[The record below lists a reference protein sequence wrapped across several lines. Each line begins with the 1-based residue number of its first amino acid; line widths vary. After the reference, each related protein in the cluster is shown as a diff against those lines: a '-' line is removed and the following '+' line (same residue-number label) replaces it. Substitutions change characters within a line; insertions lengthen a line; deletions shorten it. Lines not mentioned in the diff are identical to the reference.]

1 MFKEQINQTQN
12 IEDNRTL
19 PNSCHEADDVGT
31 CWCAA
36 AMENSVGIAANSPPP
51 ADNF

>member
-1 MFKEQINQTQN
+1 MFKGQINQTQN

-19 PNSCHEADDVGT
+19 PNSCHEADDVGI

-36 AMENSVGIAANSPPP
+36 AMENNVGIA
-51 ADNF
+51 DNF

>member
-19 PNSCHEADDVGT
+19 LNSCHEAADVGT

-36 AMENSVGIAANSPPP
+36 AMENSVGIA
-51 ADNF
+51 DNF